1 MMQRLDYPPI
11 WLLGFLALGWAL
23 GQVQGW
29 LWPALALPGA
39 VELSGAVLALA
50 GLGLMVLAAAQFVR
64 RKTTIVPHRV
74 PQALI
79 TGGVYRFSRNPIYLA
94 DAALMLGLFLYWG
107 IWLALPL
114 VALFIRVITR
124 RFILAEEAR
133 LRAAFGQQAETYM
146 QRVRRWL

>member
-1 MMQRLDYPPI
+1 MQRLDYPPI
-11 WLLGFLALGWAL
+11 WLLGFLALGWGL

-29 LWPALALPGA
+29 LWPLLALPRA
-39 VELSGAVLALA
+39 AEWAGAVLAFA
-50 GLGLMVLAAAQFVR
+50 GVVLMVLAAAQFVQ

-79 TGGVYRFSRNPIYLA
+79 SGGVYRFSRNPIYLA
-94 DAALMLGLFLYWG
+94 DAALLLGLLLYWG

-114 VALFIRVITR
+114 VPLFVRVINR
-124 RFILAEEAR
+124 RFIRAEEAR
-133 LRAAFGQQAETYM
+133 LRTAFGPEADAYM

>member
-1 MMQRLDYPPI
+1 MQRLDYPPI
-11 WLLGFLALGWAL
+11 WLLGFVALGWGL

-29 LWPALALPGA
+29 FWPALALPRAVAWAGA
-39 VELSGAVLALA
+39 ALVVT
-50 GLGLMVLAAAQFVR
+50 GLGLMVLAAGQFVR

-94 DAALMLGLFLYWG
+94 DAALLLGLFLYWG

-114 VALFIRVITR
+114 VPLFVQVINR
-124 RFILAEEAR
+124 RFILTEEVR
-133 LRAAFGQQAETYM
+133 LRATFGQQAETYM